1 MISIAFGAPNICGHK
16 LAKEINNCAHR
27 KEHFFNVTEES
38 DPVASLQ
45 DEFEG
50 HEVKRGTA
58 VRTGGIPIGFTVP
71 LQSEYHQS
79 RWSSVTGLYVP
90 REIKPWSQKNFSNSY
105 RSAVIAECKL
115 SPVPSDEDDDSPKT
129 KVESPAPHVTW
140 PSPVCL
146 SAGAWFYLFIISLY
160 TPK

>member
-1 MISIAFGAPNICGHK
+1 MISIAFGAPNICGYK
-16 LAKEINNCAHR
+16 RAQEINDNAHR
-27 KEHFFNVTEES
+27 KVHFFNVAEES

-50 HEVKRGTA
+50 LEVKRGTA
-58 VRTGGIPIGFTVP
+58 VRSGRIPIGFTVP

-79 RWSSVTGLYVP
+79 RSSSVMGSCVP
-90 REIKPWSQKNFSNSY
+90 GKIKPWSQKNFSNSY
-105 RSAVIAECKL
+105 RSAVIAECEL

-140 PSPVCL
+140 PSPLCL

-160 TPK
+160 TIK